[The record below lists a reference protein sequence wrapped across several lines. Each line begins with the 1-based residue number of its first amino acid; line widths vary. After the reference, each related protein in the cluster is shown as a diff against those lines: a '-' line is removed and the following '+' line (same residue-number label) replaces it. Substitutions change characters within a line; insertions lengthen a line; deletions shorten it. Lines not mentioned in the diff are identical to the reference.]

1 MCFVFLLI
9 VRCSYSKSAGAKR
22 ECVFMCVVHGA
33 EIRFDPAMT
42 VVNRYGVQRE
52 IS

>member
-9 VRCSYSKSAGAKR
+9 VRCSCRKSAGAKR
-22 ECVFMCVVHGA
+22 ECVLMCVAREV